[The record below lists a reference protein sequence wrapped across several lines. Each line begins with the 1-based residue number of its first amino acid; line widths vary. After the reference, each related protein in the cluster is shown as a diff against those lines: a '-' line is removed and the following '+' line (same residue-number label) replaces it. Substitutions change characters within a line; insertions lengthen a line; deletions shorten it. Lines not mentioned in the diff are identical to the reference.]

1 MKLAKNLKNLRPAY
15 AVKLG
20 EGKFVGTLFMCNK
33 CGKQYTTTLS
43 FPGPGAGGKCPDT
56 SSGQHVWVKC

>member
-20 EGKFVGTLFMCNK
+20 EGKFVASGFQCSF
-33 CGKQYTTTLS
+33 CGAYVNSSSKPY
-43 FPGPGAGGKCPDT
+43 PGAGGRC
-56 SSGQHVWVKC
+56 SSASGKHMWVQV